1 MSQSSRLFVVVA
13 NERKQAHDGA
23 IAVQTL
29 GNGSDGT
36 SAAKTVAIANVKRR
50 RTNSEKLLHGD
61 DDSN

>member
-13 NERKQAHDGA
+13 DERKQAYDGA

-29 GNGSDGT
+29 GKESDGT

-61 DDSN
+61 DSN